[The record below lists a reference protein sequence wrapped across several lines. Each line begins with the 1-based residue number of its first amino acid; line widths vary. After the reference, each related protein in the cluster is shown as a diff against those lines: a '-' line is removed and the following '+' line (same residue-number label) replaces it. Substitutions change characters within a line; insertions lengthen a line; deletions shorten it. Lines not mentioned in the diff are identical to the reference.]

1 MKNHYGDYNGRVIIH
16 GFLQFILMFGE
27 GFAKVFNSAMYVL
40 LGFLIYKHTVGRNR
54 SSVSLFL
61 GIYIL
66 MWFFLPQ
73 FGAAV
78 LWLSGGANYVWASC
92 IVLAA
97 LLPYRLYFEHI
108 STDKQ
113 EKEKARYMWIIP
125 LGFIGGST
133 SENIGGAVALAM
145 LAAIVIYRILD
156 IKIPKWSIA
165 GFFSAVL
172 GYVFLLLGYGKHQPS
187 SKTDFMGYIDRL
199 KDVFAI
205 SGRLYLGLLLVLV
218 TVLILALTFGKRED
232 RNRTQYIIPIWYIA
246 IAMAAV
252 GVMTFSVQRPDR
264 AWFFSAALL
273 ICAIG
278 WFYLTIRFNNKKS
291 VVAVMIAAV
300 LIFTVSFTVEFIDI
314 NNSYKVVKENRETLY
329 EAISEGNTDSTI
341 GLKMIEKT
349 KSKYN
354 PYNVAWY
361 VDKNENAWINMW
373 IAKYYNVKAVKAL

>member
-1 MKNHYGDYNGRVIIH
+1 MNFTGTFKKSLQLWLIAAIVFVIMLILNFHVGLISDDFFYKYIYEGYGPKADSREVTSIINIIESMKNHYGDYNGRVIIH

-264 AWFFSAALL
+264 AWFFPQH
-273 ICAIG
+273 
-278 WFYLTIRFNNKKS
+278 YLF
-291 VVAVMIAAV
+291 AQ
-300 LIFTVSFTVEFIDI
+300 
-314 NNSYKVVKENRETLY
+314 
-329 EAISEGNTDSTI
+329 
-341 GLKMIEKT
+341 
-349 KSKYN
+349 
-354 PYNVAWY
+354 
-361 VDKNENAWINMW
+361 
-373 IAKYYNVKAVKAL
+373 